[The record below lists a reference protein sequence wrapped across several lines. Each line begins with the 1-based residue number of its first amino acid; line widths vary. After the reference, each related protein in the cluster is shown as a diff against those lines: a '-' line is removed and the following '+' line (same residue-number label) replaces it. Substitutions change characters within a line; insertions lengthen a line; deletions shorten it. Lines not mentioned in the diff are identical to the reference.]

1 LSSLNG
7 DDHTKDLDDSFT
19 LPNLEKKQSLQRR
32 ATLVDI
38 ASIQKQAE
46 QADEATLEK
55 QIADLEKRYHGLKNK
70 MKKMK

>member
-1 LSSLNG
+1 MSSLNG

-38 ASIQKQAE
+38 AYIQKQAE